1 MALLAIGAVAVLRP
15 QSRMRTNA
23 DMAGFALL
31 PILNRVGNK
40 GRRSFKQPGTGRRP
54 PERLEHVGLEISIS
68 PLLDMALPTVPPSRM

>member
-23 DMAGFALL
+23 DMADFALL

-40 GRRSFKQPGTGRRP
+40 RRRSFKQPGTGRRP